1 MKRISMFLR
10 VCVCRNCELDY
21 IYLLQWFKTLYYMTE
36 FMRETIPII
45 CVTGQV
51 KDLIL
56 ELFKEMYEDG
66 YCEPITDADEIT
78 KPLIDSKLII
88 PVYINSENMIPM
100 KMALLDFHSFLSAGK
115 FIVICDSQLIAEE
128 IHTTSFK
135 IIGKGTILP
144 YQRDLIVKECRSALK
159 KRQVRSFIHEYVLK
173 A

>member
-1 MKRISMFLR
+1 
-10 VCVCRNCELDY
+10 
-21 IYLLQWFKTLYYMTE
+21 MTE

-66 YCEPITDADEIT
+66 YCEPIIDADEIT

-144 YQRDLIVKECRSALK
+144 YQRDLIVKECRSALQK
-159 KRQVRSFIHEYVLK
+159 QQVRSFIHEYVLK